1 MISSKGVLRDSILH
15 FCFQH
20 FFSQV
25 TKLFEALDIEHP
37 YVTYDHNEEEGETF
51 SNDKEREENNM
62 EMTIVVDKTD

>member
-1 MISSKGVLRDSILH
+1 M
-15 FCFQH
+15 
-20 FFSQV
+20 